1 MNKKSNKE
9 IEQHYFEMFSKD
21 YKLPAGSI
29 THEDKPDFIL
39 QGKKKIGIEMRRFYL
54 EDGKLQESEQR
65 QRDLREEI
73 ISDAQCTYQS
83 RNKEKI
89 ELTVGFDKT
98 NPIRAK
104 KDIVQKLVA
113 LAEQLKEN
121 KTGQMGRQFFK
132 NIPEISFV
140 YLNTKEYA
148 DPKWRIVQVHNG
160 SILSRDGL
168 IKIVRDKEE
177 SSKQYEPCGS
187 FWLLVIVDFIDQAQ
201 DQEIQIDDF
210 EKIESTVFDKII
222 VYKTLF
228 GHVLEAK

>member
-21 YKLPAGSI
+21 YHLPDGPI
-29 THEDKPDFIL
+29 THKDKPDFIL

-65 QRDLREEI
+65 QRDLRKEI
-73 ISDAQCTYQS
+73 VSDAQFTYQEM
-83 RNKEKI
+83 NKEKI
-89 ELTVGFDKT
+89 ELTIGFDKE
-98 NPIRAK
+98 NPILSK
-104 KDIVQKLVA
+104 KDTVQKLVA
-113 LAEQLKEN
+113 LAEKIKGKN
-121 KTGQMGRQFFK
+121 TGQIGKHIFES
-132 NIPEISFV
+132 IPEISFV
-140 YLNTKEYA
+140 YLNAIEYA
-148 DPKWRIVQVHNG
+148 DPNWRIVQAYNG

-168 IKIVRDKEE
+168 IKIVKDKEE
-177 SSKQYEPCGS
+177 SSKQYEPCDS
-187 FWLLVIVDFIDQAQ
+187 LWLLVIVDFMDRAQ

-210 EKIESTVFDKII
+210 KKIESIVFEKII

>member
-1 MNKKSNKE
+1 
-9 IEQHYFEMFSKD
+9 MFSKD